1 MREKSLFSGKPERYS
16 FSAAAKSAVGRRNPS
31 YLLAT
36 QHAPSVFFFVV
47 ASVHPFFAQR
57 NSCRWCCQ
65 IMVAQAGQPSGWPV
79 SNKAGIPTPVWA
91 TTPERRNSGGSCYCY
106 LLEAALMA
114 TILISSR
121 PEFTFIFAAIRR
133 ADSASRPC
141 MLRTVAGDEHA
152 ARRVFARDYIL
163 AFAGRLSRQAVVA

>member
-16 FSAAAKSAVGRRNPS
+16 FSAATKSAAGIGVS
-31 YLLAT
+31 QTTLAT
-36 QHAPSVFFFVV
+36 LDALCVFFSVV

-57 NSCRWCCQ
+57 STYRCCYQ
-65 IMVAQAGQPSGWPV
+65 IMVAQVGASHEAPV
-79 SNKAGIPTPVWA
+79 SNVAGYANPAWA
-91 TTPERRNSGGSCYCY
+91 TTNEIGVSSGSCTQ
-106 LLEAALMA
+106 LTLEAALMA

-141 MLRTVAGDEHA
+141 MLRTVADDEHA
-152 ARRVFARDYIL
+152 ARRVFARDYVL
-163 AFAGRLSRQAVVA
+163 AFAGRLSHQVVVA